1 MKTSNKILLTALAL
15 LIVFIAAVA
24 ITFKVKLKD
33 FIIEGDG
40 NTIVHEQ
47 TIEPFDK
54 LIIDGAISIE
64 YVLGESN
71 TLTIEADSNLIQ
83 NIEISQSDK
92 TLKIKRSKSNR
103 KHIMGTLTAPM
114 VNDILLSS
122 GAKLVSKDT
131 IQAQT
136 LDFIVNAGGSLSLIG
151 NFETITSTINA
162 GAKATLAGTCKVM
175 KVSLNAGSELKSL
188 KMDTDFLSIKA
199 NAGSNANVNSK
210 ELEVSATSGS
220 VIRYNE
226 GAIFK
231 KMETSSGGYV
241 QSRKND

>member
-1 MKTSNKILLTALAL
+1 M
-15 LIVFIAAVA
+15 VEE
-24 ITFKVKLKD
+24 IT
-33 FIIEGDG
+33 I
-40 NTIVHEQ
+40 
-47 TIEPFDK
+47 
-54 LIIDGAISIE
+54 
-64 YVLGESN
+64 
-71 TLTIEADSNLIQ
+71 
-83 NIEISQSDK
+83 
-92 TLKIKRSKSNR
+92 
-103 KHIMGTLTAPM
+103 
-114 VNDILLSS
+114 SS
-122 GAKLVSKDT
+122 GAKLTSKDT
-131 IQAQT
+131 IHSQS
-136 LDFIVNAGGSLSLIG
+136 LDFTLNAGGSLSLIG
-151 NFETITSTINA
+151 NFDTIVSSINA
-162 GAKATLAGTCKVM
+162 GSKATLVGTCKEM